1 MRRTDTTN
9 PQEWQRREEA
19 LRRENRNL
27 REIVNRFGDLEVA
40 NNALLNQVLQRL
52 NALGDAI
59 EELQNAVGITTTG
72 KGAQK
77 QTSSQLLELLTEIN
91 KNAIPPPIWQIILFG
106 ALGSVI
112 GAFVFTVL
120 VATLIKLDILGP
132 FFQR

>member
-52 NALGDAI
+52 NALGDAV
-59 EELQNAVGITTTG
+59 EELQNAVGVTTTG
-72 KGAQK
+72 KGSQK
-77 QTSSQLLELLTEIN
+77 QTSSQLLGLLTEIN
-91 KNAIPPPIWQIILFG
+91 KKATSPPMWQIILFG

-112 GAFVFTVL
+112 GAFVFVVL
-120 VATLIKLDILGP
+120 VAILIKLDILGP
-132 FFQR
+132 YFQR